1 MLYLLYGPDEF
12 SRSEALAT
20 LRSALPADLADLNT
34 TMLDGRKL
42 KLDDL
47 ANAYEAVPFLADR
60 RLVIVTHL
68 LKHTKAG
75 KERDSLRGYLERVPA
90 TCDLV
95 LLEDDVDRRSSVFA
109 FLKKAGQVQE
119 FQPRQGSDLLR
130 WLGDRAQAYGVRLDP
145 RNAQHLVDYAGVDSR
160 TLVNELHKLA
170 SYVGQGGTIT
180 ADTIELLV
188 QDRQEQ
194 SLFAF
199 IDDLSLRRR
208 AAALRGLHALL
219 DEGQATAYILFML
232 ARQVRV
238 LLSVKELA
246 AQKLRVDDIAA
257 RLGQKPF
264 VVRKA
269 LEQSRGFEMAELEA
283 FHDRLLELD
292 RAAKTGRI
300 QVESAL
306 DVLVVEVCG
315 GLTTN
320 RPRG

>member
-130 WLGDRAQAYGVRLDP
+130 WLGDRAQAYDVRLDP